1 MENYPKKGIENYPKN
16 RIENYPKKRIEIY
29 PSHMA
34 RASMFSFGKERNSSI
49 HQINKNPGTCLKK
62 INLGK
67 EKLIGYNSFVRNT
80 SLFPALR
87 ISWYVILSPR

>member
-34 RASMFSFGKERNSSI
+34 RARAVGLSISSD
-49 HQINKNPGTCLKK
+49 PG
-62 INLGK
+62 
-67 EKLIGYNSFVRNT
+67 SQHF
-80 SLFPALR
+80 F
-87 ISWYVILSPR
+87 